1 MQLRS
6 SLDIFL
12 YYFLISISF
21 LGLCFLPILTFN
33 RTHTSNLID
42 TPIQRA
48 LVGLIFGGICLL
60 GIIAAIYPSRCSQI
74 LHLGRSKNSP
84 YYWSK
89 NNIREEKMGI
99 RGHHPTCNNFSEH
112 IIRIG
117 SKTYC
122 AGCLGMIIGGV
133 IVLLGGVFYF
143 SAWLYLKEVALI
155 IFWLGFFGVAIGF
168 LHYTLFNL
176 RGIIRFFFN
185 ILFVLGS
192 FFLFI
197 GIDMIAN
204 NLALDLFVLTL
215 VIYWIII
222 RIIIS
227 QQRHQRICMLCD
239 LKSCSYYD

>member
-1 MQLRS
+1 MQLRLS
-6 SLDIFL
+6 FDIL
-12 YYFLISISF
+12 LHYFLISISF

-33 RTHTSNLID
+33 NTHTSTLID
-42 TPIQRA
+42 APLQRA

-60 GIIAAIYPSRCSQI
+60 GIIAAIFPSRCSQM
-74 LHLGRSKNSP
+74 LHLGRHNNSLHYKSK
-84 YYWSK
+84 K
-89 NNIREEKMGI
+89 NIRRKKLRI
-99 RGHHPTCNNFSEH
+99 RGHHPTCDNFSGH
-112 IIRIG
+112 IIQFGGKI
-117 SKTYC
+117 YC